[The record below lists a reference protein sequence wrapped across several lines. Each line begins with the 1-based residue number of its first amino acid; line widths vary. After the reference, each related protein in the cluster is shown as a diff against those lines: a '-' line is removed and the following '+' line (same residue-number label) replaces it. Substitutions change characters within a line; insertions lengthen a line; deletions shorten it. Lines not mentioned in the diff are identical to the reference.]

1 MESFGILRLKL
12 KSEGLTKELIE
23 RLLISLEKSFKNLE
37 SDIEKLPDVQDTSK
51 TKEDPIEQQAEI
63 VKGLILQGAYKIARD
78 FINFIEEKARKEK
91 RI

>member
-1 MESFGILRLKL
+1 MESFGILRLQL
-12 KSEGLTKELIE
+12 KSEGVTKELIE

-37 SDIEKLPDVQDTSK
+37 SDIENIPDVQDTSK

-78 FINFIEEKARKEK
+78 FINFIEEKAKKEK

>member
-1 MESFGILRLKL
+1 MESFGILRLQL
-12 KSEGLTKELIE
+12 KSEGVTKELIE

-37 SDIEKLPDVQDTSK
+37 SDIEKLPEVQETSMM
-51 TKEDPIEQQAEI
+51 KEDPIEQQAEI

-78 FINFIEEKARKEK
+78 FINFIEEKAKKEK